1 MTVIAKKFHNTIYAY
16 TMDSQVDWRRS
27 FITTDANPFFDSF
40 IKWHFEML
48 HKGNKIKFGKRYV
61 YKAKM

>member
-1 MTVIAKKFHNTIYAY
+1 
-16 TMDSQVDWRRS
+16 MDSQVDWRRS

-61 YKAKM
+61 YKGIM

>member
-1 MTVIAKKFHNTIYAY
+1 
-16 TMDSQVDWRRS
+16 MDSQVDWRRS